1 MGHRTG
7 ICIALAALGLACSG
21 ISSAQTRDPRIGHWH
36 EQRGPGSVGMHITYE
51 DLGDGRFRYT
61 MRTHSP
67 SVRQNVEGKCDGGIY
82 AFVHDDGTP
91 SGNTL
96 SCRITGPLTV
106 EYLYTQGD
114 KTGASPTGPFAQYY
128 NSPVWATST
137 GVEAVSADGN
147 TLTVDATHRD
157 KDGRVVEERH
167 ARYSRRDNEPR
178 AN

>member
-1 MGHRTG
+1 
-7 ICIALAALGLACSG
+7 
-21 ISSAQTRDPRIGHWH
+21 
-36 EQRGPGSVGMHITYE
+36 MHITYE

-147 TLTVDATHRD
+147 TLTVDGTRRD

-167 ARYSRRDNEPR
+167 AQYSRRDDEPPG
-178 AN
+178 N

>member
-1 MGHRTG
+1 MSNRTG
-7 ICIALAALGLACSG
+7 VFIALAALGLACSG

-36 EQRGPGSVGMHITYE
+36 EQRGPGSFGLHLTYE
-51 DLGDGRFRYT
+51 DLGDGRFRFT
-61 MRTHSP
+61 IGAHRMP
-67 SVRQNVEGKCDGGIY
+67 VDQQIVEGKCDGGTY
-82 AFVHDDGTP
+82 PFLDGNGTP

-114 KTGASPTGPFAQYY
+114 ET
-128 NSPVWATST
+128 VWATST
-137 GVEAVSADGN
+137 GIEAVSADGN
-147 TLTVDATHRD
+147 TLTVDGTHRD

-167 ARYSRRDNEPR
+167 ARYSRRDDEPR

>member
-1 MGHRTG
+1 MGG
-7 ICIALAALGLACSG
+7 FIALVALALASSET
-21 ISSAQTRDPRIGHWH
+21 SSAQTRDSRIGHWAQ
-36 EQRGPGSVGMHITYE
+36 QRGPGSAGLHVTYE

-61 MRTHSP
+61 LGAHYLP
-67 SVRQNVEGKCDGGIY
+67 VAKQIFEGKCDGVTHPFLDGN
-82 AFVHDDGTP
+82 GTP

-114 KTGASPTGPFAQYY
+114 KT
-128 NSPVWATST
+128 VWATST

-147 TLTVDATHRD
+147 TLTWDATHRD
-157 KDGRVVEERH
+157 KDGRVVEELHSRF
-167 ARYSRRDNEPR
+167 SRRDDESR

>member
-1 MGHRTG
+1 MSNRTG
-7 ICIALAALGLACSG
+7 VFIALAALGLACSG

-36 EQRGPGSVGMHITYE
+36 EQRGPGSFGLHLTYE
-51 DLGDGRFRYT
+51 DLGAGRFRFT
-61 MRTHSP
+61 IGAHRMP
-67 SVRQNVEGKCDGGIY
+67 VDQQIVEGKCDGGTY
-82 AFVHDDGTP
+82 PFLDGNGTP

-114 KTGASPTGPFAQYY
+114 KT
-128 NSPVWATST
+128 VWATST
-137 GVEAVSADGN
+137 GIEAVSADGN
-147 TLTVDATHRD
+147 TLTVDGTHRD

-167 ARYSRRDNEPR
+167 ARYSRRDDEPR